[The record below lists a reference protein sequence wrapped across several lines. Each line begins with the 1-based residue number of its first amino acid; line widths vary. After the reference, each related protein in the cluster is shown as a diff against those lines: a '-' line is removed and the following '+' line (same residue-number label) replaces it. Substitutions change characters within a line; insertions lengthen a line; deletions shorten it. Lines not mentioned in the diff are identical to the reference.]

1 VTARHTITEIGRKE
15 DGVLYE
21 AEGLP
26 ELADGVELPVDLRA
40 FYGVCGG
47 LGMQK
52 IRMLVV
58 PPSRFA
64 PLDEAGRYLLAEKTT
79 APEEQITIDLGPE
92 NHGCCYAG
100 SVKVASSFTS
110 FLVRLARDDIVWS

>member
-1 VTARHTITEIGRKE
+1 MTSRHTITEIGRKE

-26 ELADGVELPVDLRA
+26 ELPDGVELPADLRA
-40 FYGVCGG
+40 FYRVCGG
-47 LGMQK
+47 LGLQK

-79 APEEQITIDLGPE
+79 SPQERITIDLGPA
-92 NHGCCYAG
+92 HRGCCYAG
-100 SVKVASSFTS
+100 SAKVASSFTS